1 MNIIIEYLWVIVV
14 VIGVIVSIIIGLKE
28 VYKYIVK
35 KLKTKSIRKT
45 RVRVVVKN
53 KYYSPGSGPKVP
65 SVGVSIESTSYRVEV
80 IYHEQL
86 YILHNKKV
94 FESVDIGNTL
104 EMNLVEVVDKNEN
117 IIDSYLEVISS
128 KYK

>member
-53 KYYSPGSGPKVP
+53 FL
-65 SVGVSIESTSYRVEV
+65 I
-80 IYHEQL
+80 
-86 YILHNKKV
+86 
-94 FESVDIGNTL
+94 
-104 EMNLVEVVDKNEN
+104 M
-117 IIDSYLEVISS
+117 
-128 KYK
+128 